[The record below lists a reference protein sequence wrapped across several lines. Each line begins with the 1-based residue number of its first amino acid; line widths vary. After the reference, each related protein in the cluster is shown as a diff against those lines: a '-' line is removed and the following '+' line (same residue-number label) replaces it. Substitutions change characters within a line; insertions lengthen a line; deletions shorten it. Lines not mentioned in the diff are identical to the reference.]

1 MSFQLSVSSD
11 NRKLGIVKMKN
22 VAIVSKDLNLAKHL
36 KNTLNNRRF
45 NVDVFPMFSYQVV
58 TNVVLIDEDQLNTT
72 LEGAYRIIQTLNKE
86 AIVIVFSSK
95 VTTQDKVTLLDLG
108 IDDVLQKPVQSL
120 EVIARINNVL
130 KRVKTVDQGILS
142 AGDVSLNINHR
153 MATVKG
159 HTLSLT
165 NHEFLVLL
173 NLARNK
179 GVGVSRADLMTDIW
193 GYDDMGKTRPI
204 DNLIKRLRKKLVEA
218 KSKTAIHT
226 VWGEGYKIEN

>member
-1 MSFQLSVSSD
+1 
-11 NRKLGIVKMKN
+11 MKN